1 MTDLDVQVSRLDV
14 ENGDILTLRTRH
26 TLTRDQA
33 DALHDE
39 VSRLARRHGVRDV
52 SVLVL
57 DNCTDLAVE
66 VQRPSRL
73 VTR

>member
-26 TLTRDQA
+26 VLTRDQA
-33 DALHDE
+33 DELHDE
-39 VSRLARRHGVRDV
+39 VARLARRHGVRDV

-57 DNCTDLAVE
+57 DNCSDLSVE
-66 VQRPSRL
+66 PVR
-73 VTR
+73 TR